1 MRKRVLRRKQQGQAI
16 IIIAGALIA
25 LMALVALAVDGGN
38 AFAQRRIAQ
47 NAVDGAA
54 LAGTNQLRLYFNAN
68 MNNGCTPRSGETNC
82 VGSLTPDQNAG
93 VLQAIKAALQAAGG
107 NVSTTP
113 YNAQTGTGDMEAYY
127 VDSNG
132 QRYGASAVGAVNTV
146 PFSYAGSD
154 GVAGV
159 YVKTV
164 ARSETYF
171 ARLIGWDHVSADA
184 NGSAAMQSVSG
195 IAPQGGPAGGP
206 GPILWPITIYTSTV
220 NVNGGPTQLFDFN
233 TTYGPGSWGKLCL
246 GPGYNAASLG
256 NCSGQDITTWLEN
269 GFAPSSSNRIGG
281 WTELL
286 RDASRGQGAVKYYD
300 FMPLGWDGTQAGST
314 GLWMRTETGNL
325 GQQDCLAMQRAGDA
339 GQTVYIPISDRSN
352 NETGNN
358 LAYHVVNVAAFKV
371 LHPLSGERCN
381 GNQTFLQG
389 QFMGWG
395 WSAGQ
400 ARTDGTVGV
409 GLGRALKNGMTVVN
423 MTR

>member
-16 IIIAGALIA
+16 IIAGALIG

-68 MNNGCTPRSGETNC
+68 MNNGCSPRNGETNC

-93 VLQAIKAALQAAGG
+93 VLQAIKAALQAAGS

-113 YNAQTGTGDMEAYY
+113 YNAQTGTGDLEAYY

-220 NVNGGPTQLFDFN
+220 NVGGVTQLFDFN
-233 TTYGPGSWGKLCL
+233 TTYGAGSWGALCL
-246 GPGYNAASLG
+246 GPGFNAAGLG
-256 NCSGQDITTWLEN
+256 NCSGADITNWLEN
-269 GFAPSSSNRIGG
+269 GFAPSSSNQIGG
-281 WTELL
+281 WTERLT
-286 RDASRGQGAVKYYD
+286 DSQRGPGAAAHYD
-300 FMPLGWDGTQAGST
+300 YMPLGWDGADHNST

-325 GQQDCLAMQRAGDA
+325 GQQDCLAMQRAGDV
-339 GQTVYIPISDRSN
+339 GQTVFIPISDRG
-352 NETGNN
+352 TDPHGNN

-389 QFMGWG
+389 QFLGWG

-400 ARTDGTVGV
+400 ARAAAGT
-409 GLGRALKNGMTVVN
+409 GLSGALKNGMTVVN

>member
-1 MRKRVLRRKQQGQAI
+1 MRKRVLGRKQQGQAI
-16 IIIAGALIA
+16 IIIAGALIG

-54 LAGTNQLRLYFNAN
+54 LAGTNQLRLYFSAN

-93 VLQAIKAALQAAGG
+93 VLQAIKAALQAAGS

-113 YNAQTGTGDMEAYY
+113 YNAQAGTGDLEAYY

-184 NGSAAMQSVSG
+184 NGSAAMQSVAG

-206 GPILWPITIYTSTV
+206 VLWPITIYTSTV

-233 TTYGPGSWGKLCL
+233 VNYGPGSWGKVCL
-246 GPGYNAASLG
+246 GQGSNAG
-256 NCSGQDITTWLEN
+256 GINGCSGRDITTWLQN
-269 GFAPSSSNRIGG
+269 GFAVSANNRIAG
-281 WTELL
+281 WVEQM
-286 RDASRGQGAVKYYD
+286 RDPNRAQGGAVLYD
-300 FMPLGWDGTQAGST
+300 FMPLGWDGTNPGST
-314 GLWMRTETGNL
+314 GLWMDSETGNI
-325 GQQDCLAMQRAGDA
+325 GNQDCLAMQAAGDV
-339 GQTVYIPISDRSN
+339 GQTVFIPISDRSN
-352 NETGNN
+352 GQTGTN

-371 LHPLSGERCN
+371 LHPTSGESCN
-381 GNQTFLQG
+381 GNRSFLQG

-400 ARTDGTVGV
+400 ARTNANVGV